1 MPGKLDGK
9 TAIIT
14 GSGRGIGREIALLF
28 AREGARV
35 VVNDLGVSVAGENP
49 DNTPAAQTVNDIKKA
64 GGIAVANYADVSN
77 MDQAEDLVRT
87 ALNEW
92 GQLDILVNV
101 AGILRD
107 RMIFNMSEEE
117 WDAVVRVHLKGT
129 FATTRFAS
137 LHWRQARNG
146 GRLINF
152 TSGSGLFGAPGQP
165 NYAAAKMG
173 IWGLTLSCARSLGR
187 YGVTANSIGP
197 GAATRM
203 TDTVPTERSNQPN
216 RVGADAAQG
225 TERDPANVAPTVA
238 YLASDKGGWITG
250 RCFGV
255 SGYRVTLYTNIT
267 PQIVLQGTA
276 PWDLDDLWSKFPQ
289 IFQPAGDMQIGQPAM
304 PRTEQAPAQQGQG

>member
-1 MPGKLDGK
+1 MPGKLEGK

-14 GSGRGIGREIALLF
+14 GAGRGIGREVALLY

-35 VVNDLGVSVAGENP
+35 IVNDLGVSVDGEGK
-49 DNTPAAQTVNDIKKA
+49 DNSPAQMVVNEIKAA
-64 GGIAVANYADVSN
+64 GGEAIANYADVAD

-92 GQLDILVNV
+92 GKLDILVNV

-107 RMIFNMSEEE
+107 RMIFNMTEEE
-117 WDAVVRVHLKGT
+117 WDAVVRVHMKGT
-129 FATTRFAS
+129 FATSRFAS
-137 LHWRQARNG
+137 IHWRQARQG

-173 IWGLTLSCARSLGR
+173 IWGFTLSCARALGR

-203 TDTVPTERSNQPN
+203 TATVPQERWNAARLADDDPERS
-216 RVGADAAQG
+216 AA
-225 TERDPANVAPTVA
+225 NIAPPLV
-238 YLASDKGGWITG
+238 YLASDEGDWVTG
-250 RCFGV
+250 RCFGI
-255 SGYRVTLYTNIT
+255 SGYRITLYSQIE
-267 PQIVLQGTA
+267 PQVVLQGNEAWTVDA
-276 PWDLDDLWSKFPQ
+276 LFNR
-289 IFQPAGDMQIGQPAM
+289 F
-304 PRTEQAPAQQGQG
+304 EQAFGAAIPRAKKD

>member
-1 MPGKLDGK
+1 MPRKLEGK

-14 GSGRGIGREIALLF
+14 GSGRGIGAEVAKRF
-28 AREGARV
+28 ASEGARV
-35 VVNDLGVSVAGENP
+35 MVNDLGVSVSGETP
-49 DNTPAAQTVNDIKKA
+49 DNTPAQETVNAIKAA
-64 GGIAVANYADVSN
+64 GGEAIVNYSDVSN
-77 MDQAEDLVRT
+77 MEQAEDMVRQV
-87 ALNEW
+87 LNEW

-107 RMIFNMSEEE
+107 RMIFNMTEEE

-137 LHWRQARNG
+137 IHWRQARQG

-173 IWGLTLSCARSLGR
+173 IWGLTLSCARALGR

-203 TDTVPTERSNQPN
+203 TATVPQERRRAGSLADDAQERS
-216 RVGADAAQG
+216 
-225 TERDPANVAPTVA
+225 PANVATPLV
-238 YLASDKGGWITG
+238 YLASDEGGWVTG
-250 RCFGV
+250 RCFGI
-255 SGYRVTLYTNIT
+255 SGYRVTLYN
-267 PQIVLQGTA
+267 QIAPEVVLQGNE
-276 PWDLDDLWSKFPQ
+276 PWSVDGLFDQFEPTFGAAIPHENK
-289 IFQPAGDMQIGQPAM
+289 AG
-304 PRTEQAPAQQGQG
+304 